1 MTRGPKTVCKYY
13 LVPRHTTLLPAAVRT
28 DREHTAAVDGLET
41 THYSTIFVLLINNEN
56 LDRGQC

>member
-1 MTRGPKTVCKYY
+1 M
-13 LVPRHTTLLPAAVRT
+13 TLLPAAVRT